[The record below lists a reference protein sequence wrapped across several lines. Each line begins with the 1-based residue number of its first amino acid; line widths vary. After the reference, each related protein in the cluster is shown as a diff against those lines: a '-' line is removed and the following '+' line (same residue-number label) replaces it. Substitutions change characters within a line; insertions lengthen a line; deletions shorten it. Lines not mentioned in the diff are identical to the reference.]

1 MPARRNRGSCFLDS
15 PSERYEDSF
24 LEGAGEFHQEGHLDS
39 TYAEFLSYDLRR
51 LQRQFGAFVRDLRE
65 LGKSKGRKNGY
76 RDCVF
81 WLIDDGHY
89 IGQISIRAELGTAYL
104 MTYGGH
110 IGYSIRPS
118 RRRMGYGELILALG
132 LEKCPAMALTQ
143 VLVTCDSDN
152 LASKKIIERNG
163 GRFESAMDMDAD
175 TLRAEGRGADRPAQK
190 LRYWIDPPSVSG
202 RQTR

>member
-1 MPARRNRGSCFLDS
+1 MPTREKRENCFLDI

-24 LEGAGEFHQEGHLDS
+24 LEGAGEFLGEGRLDS

-51 LQRQFGAFVRDLRE
+51 LKRQFGAFVSDLRE
-65 LGKSKGRKNGY
+65 LGKSKGHRSGY

-81 WLIDDGHY
+81 WLIDDGQY
-89 IGQISIRAELGTAYL
+89 IGQTSIRAELDTVYL

-118 RRRMGYGELILALG
+118 RRRMGYGEMILALG
-132 LEKCPAMALTQ
+132 LEKCPAMDLTQ

-152 LASKKIIERNG
+152 FASKKIIERNG
-163 GRFESAMDMDAD
+163 GRFESAMNMGAD
-175 TLRAEGRGADRPAQK
+175 TLRAEGRKADQPVQK
-190 LRYWIDPPSVSG
+190 LRYWIDPTPESG
-202 RQTR
+202 RQTG